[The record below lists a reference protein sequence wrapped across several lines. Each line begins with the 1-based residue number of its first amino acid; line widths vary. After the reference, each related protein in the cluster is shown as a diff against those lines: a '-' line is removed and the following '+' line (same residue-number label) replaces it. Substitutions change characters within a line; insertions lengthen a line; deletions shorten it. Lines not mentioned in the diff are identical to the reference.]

1 MSNVRLAAVGDLGGE
16 VGQFLREEE
25 AFGRRRI
32 LQRPINLRRFLGS
45 TRGQL
50 RLVTTGWSTLT
61 KRPRAQVKVSDRE
74 LRDGS
79 TIDTDAHQLIRI
91 FKFLSNTAAAM
102 AIAIEIKAT
111 KMLMAT
117 PPAISSS
124 PLTTITACR
133 NIVELRFIISF
144 STL

>member
-16 VGQFLREEE
+16 VGQFPREEE

-32 LQRPINLRRFLGS
+32 LQRPINLSRFLGS

-61 KRPRAQVKVSDRE
+61 KRPRAQVRVSDRE

-102 AIAIEIKAT
+102 AIAIEITT